1 MISSLIKNSFMKKLM
16 LILPLLVLGFT
27 SMSCNNDDEGGSNN
41 VDVIV
46 GAWKISS
53 IVIND
58 NDIYPLLVL
67 QGFCELNNVTYFNN
81 DYSLKMTTS
90 QENTEG
96 NCEAGADVTGTWS
109 KEGNVYTITMEG
121 ESQTVT
127 PEFTNNNNK
136 FTVAQEFEGQIAM
149 VTFTRQ

>member
-1 MISSLIKNSFMKKLM
+1 NFFMKKLM
-16 LILPLLVLGFT
+16 LMLPLSVLGFT
-27 SMSCNNDDEGGSNN
+27 SMSCSSDDERGANN

-46 GAWKISS
+46 GALNISS
-53 IVIND
+53 IVINV
-58 NDIYPLLVL
+58 NGIYPLSVL
-67 QGFCELNNVTYFNN
+67 QGYCELNNVNYFNN

-96 NCEAGADVTGTWS
+96 NCQAGADVTGTWS
-109 KEGNVYTITMEG
+109 QEGNVYTITMEG

-127 PEFTNNNNK
+127 PEFKNNNNK
-136 FTVAQEFEGQIAM
+136 FTVAQQFEGQIAM